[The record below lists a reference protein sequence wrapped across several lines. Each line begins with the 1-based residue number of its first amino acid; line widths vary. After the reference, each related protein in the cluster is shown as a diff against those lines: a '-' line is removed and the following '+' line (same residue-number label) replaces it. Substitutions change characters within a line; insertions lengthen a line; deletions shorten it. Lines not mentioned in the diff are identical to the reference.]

1 MNDSIIG
8 NCIGETSITSLSFIS
23 KRMPS
28 VGEYVIIEYDKYLVL
43 GMIESL
49 VRGSVA
55 LNEDIYNPESIEKI
69 RNIEGNDYYVKGNI
83 SLLGDVN
90 DNLRLPRI
98 PAPPGTPVIKADDDI
113 LREVFRQ
120 DNSIQIGSLIN
131 QSDVDFGINVN
142 SMVSRH
148 LAILAMTGAGKSN
161 TVSVLID
168 ELLGCN
174 GCIFVF
180 DMHSEYVSAD
190 FTNGSVNPIKP
201 IINPKYM
208 EFDEIKRLASI
219 PTNASNQERWFRKAF
234 KVAQENMQNGTE
246 ESNDFIEA
254 LILILEKWSIPRGDK
269 DSDEYNSKE
278 YNAIL
283 DVLNKMEDLQAKYG
297 KLLDTNTS
305 NILSKIKPGMCNV
318 LDLGQV
324 DENTSEV
331 VVSHVL
337 RNALKSRKSI
347 VKQEVDEGL
356 KVPVFFVLEE
366 AHILAPNNRNTKCK
380 YWITRIAR
388 EGRKF
393 GLGLCLVSQ
402 SPKSVDS
409 ETLSQANNMIILRLV
424 EPKDQQHVQNSSESL
439 SDDLIQQLPGLNI
452 GEALVLG
459 MMTRIPALVKIN
471 SFKGKT
477 RGGDLD
483 ILDVWAKGIK
493 EDEEELKRQKEDL
506 DSLRGDY

>member
-1 MNDSIIG
+1 MNSDIIG
-8 NCIGETSITSLSFIS
+8 NSIGETSVTDLSFIS
-23 KRMPS
+23 RDMPS
-28 VGEYVIIEYDKYLVL
+28 VGEYVIVKYDDYSVL

-55 LNEDIYNPESIEKI
+55 LNGDIYNPENIEKI

-83 SLLGDVN
+83 RLLGDVN
-90 DNLRLPRI
+90 DNLRLPRV
-98 PAPPGTPVIKADDDI
+98 PAPPGSPILKADKDT
-113 LREVFRQ
+113 LKEVFHQ

-131 QSDVDFGINVN
+131 QSDVDFGVNVN

-168 ELLGCN
+168 ELLSCN

-180 DMHSEYVSAD
+180 DMHSEYVGAD
-190 FTNGSVNPIKP
+190 FTNGDVNPIKP

-208 EFDEIKRLASI
+208 EFSEIKQLANI
-219 PTNASNQERWFRKAF
+219 PSNASNQERWFRKVF
-234 KVAQENMQNGTE
+234 NKAQEDMRLGVE
-246 ESNDFIEA
+246 KSHDFIES
-254 LILILEKWSIPRGDK
+254 LIMILEGWASEKED
-269 DSDEYNSKE
+269 DNVKE
-278 YNAIL
+278 YNIIL
-283 DVLNKMEDLQAKYG
+283 DVLNKMEDLQSKYG
-297 KLLDTNTS
+297 KLLNTNTG
-305 NILSKIKPGMCNV
+305 NILGKIKPGKCNV

-331 VVSHVL
+331 IVSHVL
-337 RNALKSRKSI
+337 RNALKSRKSF
-347 VKQEVDEGL
+347 VKQESEDGL
-356 KVPVFFVLEE
+356 NVPVFFVLEE
-366 AHILAPNNRNTKCK
+366 AHILAPNSRNTKCK

-439 SDDLIQQLPGLNI
+439 SDDLIQQLPGLNV

-471 SFKGKT
+471 SFKGKS

-483 ILDVWAKGIK
+483 ILNIWNDKIK
-493 EDEEELKRQKEDL
+493 EDKEELERQEDEL
-506 DSLRGDY
+506 NTLRGDY

>member
-1 MNDSIIG
+1 MNNIIG
-8 NCIGETSITSLSFIS
+8 NSIGETSVTSLSFIS
-23 KRMPS
+23 KNMPS
-28 VGEYVIIEYDKYLVL
+28 VGEYVTIEYDNHLVL

-55 LNEDIYNPESIEKI
+55 LNGDIYNPDNIEKI
-69 RNIEGNDYYVKGNI
+69 RIIEGNDYYVKGNI
-83 SLLGDVN
+83 RLLGDVN
-90 DNLRLPRI
+90 DNLRLPRV
-98 PAPPGTPVIKADDDI
+98 PAPPGTRILKADKDV
-113 LREVFRQ
+113 LKEVFHQ
-120 DNSIQIGSLIN
+120 DNSIHIGSLIN
-131 QSDVDFGINVN
+131 QRDVGFGVNVN

-180 DMHSEYVSAD
+180 DMHSEYVGAD
-190 FTNGSVNPIKP
+190 FTNGKVNPIKP
-201 IINPKYM
+201 VINPKFM
-208 EFDEIKRLASI
+208 EFSEIMQLANIGS
-219 PTNASNQERWFRKAF
+219 NASNQERWFRKAF
-234 KVAQENMQNGTE
+234 KKAQNDIRNGE
-246 ESNDFIEA
+246 EKTHDFIEL
-254 LILILEKWSIPRGDK
+254 LIMILEKWAIPKGDK
-269 DSDEYNSKE
+269 DSEEYNSKE
-278 YNAIL
+278 YNTIM
-283 DVLNKMEDLQAKYG
+283 DVLNKMEDLQSKYG
-297 KLLDTNTS
+297 NLLNTTTG
-305 NILSKIKPGMCNV
+305 NILSKIKPGACNV

-331 VVSHVL
+331 IVSHVL
-337 RNALKSRKSI
+337 RNALKSRKSF
-347 VKQEVDEGL
+347 VKQEDDSGL
-356 KVPVFFVLEE
+356 NVPVFFVLEE
-366 AHILAPNNRNTKCK
+366 AHILAPHGRSTKCK

-393 GLGLCLVSQ
+393 GLGLCMVSQ

-439 SDDLIQQLPGLNI
+439 SDDLIQQLPGLNV

-459 MMTRIPALVKIN
+459 MMTRIPALVKID
-471 SFKGKT
+471 SFKGKS

-483 ILDVWAKGIK
+483 ILNVWNGSVEA
-493 EDEEELKRQKEDL
+493 EEEEIKRQQDELNALK
-506 DSLRGDY
+506 GDY

>member
-1 MNDSIIG
+1 MNDNIIG

-23 KRMPS
+23 KKMPS
-28 VGEYVIIEYDKYLVL
+28 VGEYVIIEYEGYNVL

-55 LNEDIYNPESIEKI
+55 LNGDIYNPDNIEKI

-98 PAPPGTPVIKADDDI
+98 PAPPGTPVIKADGDI
-113 LREVFRQ
+113 LRDVFRQ

-131 QSDVDFGINVN
+131 QGDVDFGVNVN

-168 ELLGCN
+168 ELLACN

-190 FTNGSVNPIKP
+190 FTNGKVNPIKP
-201 IINPKYM
+201 IINPSYM

-234 KVAQENMQNGTE
+234 KKAQDNMREGVE

-254 LILILEKWSIPRGDK
+254 LILILERWASEKED
-269 DSDEYNSKE
+269 DNTKE
-278 YNAIL
+278 YNIII
-283 DVLNKMEDLQAKYG
+283 DVLNKMEDLKAKYG
-297 KLLDTNTS
+297 KLLNTTTS
-305 NILSKIKPGMCNV
+305 SILSKIKPGMCNV

-337 RNALKSRKSI
+337 RNALKSRKSV
-347 VKQEVDEGL
+347 VKEDSEDGL

-393 GLGLCLVSQ
+393 GLGLCMVSQ

-483 ILDVWAKGIK
+483 ILDVWAKGSS
-493 EDEEELKRQKEDL
+493 EDEEELKRQKEEL